1 MKRNI
6 FSFTLMAAI
15 VCGLGM
21 SIVSCE
27 DDDKLSSEEKKAQE
41 EQKAVEKATAFWD
54 VVSQL
59 VSIDDVTDDYK
70 DKTFEPTYG
79 MPDPTNDVTRIVN
92 TNDMKSAAQRFANLV
107 GVTDIDEN
115 TSSYKWSD
123 PEIGSMTYT
132 RGGTAANWA
141 TVDVDI
147 KQIPHL
153 QKIIYREGGEGDN
166 GKFSGKAYYRF
177 GDVVS
182 RQVTVNYDQKKNN
195 DNRGTIT
202 EYWICVRPAF
212 GPEGKED
219 SHWVCVNTV
228 SDKNY
233 KYYKAS
239 TGTEYWLPTKLGTDK
254 ENMQNFAELLWAITH
269 SEQWFNNVFN
279 HHTDGTFW
287 GFDGVP
293 FFTDFK
299 GANLKYHNE
308 AFWKNVQN
316 GWEKK
321 EIAQKALNLPDI
333 GTLAD
338 LIYSNGVRLL
348 YWGYSWIFTTS
359 WDCELHE
366 AIYTN
371 GSTDAELNMHHAEY
385 KEDWDVNMKNI
396 KFDVRAMGKNKENY
410 KDYFNN
416 DGKTRWVI
424 RHATGKELAANKK
437 YDVKQPINGVEE
449 VYRYYRDVVPVTDLS
464 TNPETTDSPNAGVNN
479 DPAKWNLSEYSG
491 YAYYEHGDVLTDNN
505 GHHWFVINQAGNPD
519 FGNDKGEKM
528 PFAELVSFE
537 GITFSSDNKT
547 ATNLPTRDEAIRAAF
562 RLDMFFTQTAG
573 TPGYKKGTKQDWI
586 SNGKYPKWGCS
597 LYNVL
602 DYANV
607 DMRDLFQLITA
618 QSGDPRQGTHA
629 ASIAYNDGSDR
640 MRLLRYI
647 TNNQNERQD
656 FKYYLWD
663 HYVSSPDSTT
673 LLYPDYAYSNVPIYL
688 QDLTDQQKVNAYAE
702 DTYARQGLSS
712 ADPITC
718 DGSQARRKARTT
730 TDARASY
737 ANNCVYN
744 INTWHSRTFLS
755 DMWNEPILMFRFTRI
770 YDRGATD
777 HATQTVKGLT
787 LTRIK
792 QHEWPDPDGDGADEN
807 RDAFRNQDMSVQYKN
822 VITSGDWK
830 LDGKDITF
838 PTWQQLYK

>member
-1 MKRNI
+1 MKLKFNLW
-6 FSFTLMAAI
+6 FMTAI

-41 EQKAVEKATAFWD
+41 EQKAEEKATAFWD

-59 VSIDDVTDDYK
+59 VSIDDVTDDYQ

-79 MPDPTNDVTRIVN
+79 IEDSTNSVYRIVY
-92 TNDMKSAAQRFANLV
+92 TNDMATAAMRFANLV
-107 GVTDIDEN
+107 GAKDVNEDTE
-115 TSSYKWSD
+115 SYQWSD

-153 QKIIYREGGEGDN
+153 QKIIYRAGGEGEN
-166 GKFSGKAYYRF
+166 GKFDGRAYYRF

-182 RQVTVNYDQKKNN
+182 RQVTVKYDQKKNN

-202 EYWICVRPAF
+202 EYWICVRPSF

-239 TGTEYWLPTKLGTDK
+239 TGTDYWLPTKIGTDK
-254 ENMQNFAELLWAITH
+254 ENMQNFAELLWAICYP
-269 SEQWFNNVFN
+269 EQWFNNVFN
-279 HHTDGTFW
+279 HHTDGTLW

-299 GANLKYHNE
+299 GANLKYHNQY
-308 AFWKNVQN
+308 FWENVRK
-316 GWEKK
+316 GWEDKQVV
-321 EIAQKALNLPDI
+321 EKALNLPDI

-338 LIYSNGVRLL
+338 LIPSNGVRLL

-371 GSTDAELNMHHAEY
+371 GSEEAELNMHRVDY

-449 VYRYYRDVVPVTDLS
+449 VYRYYRDVEP
-464 TNPETTDSPNAGVNN
+464 VNN
-479 DPAKWNLSEYSG
+479 LTFEPEITEDYQKMIFTERGYYNTGDVVIDERGNKWICVQPSG
-491 YAYYEHGDVLTDNN
+491 YQKENNLLGDYAY
-505 GHHWFVINQAGNPD
+505 F
-519 FGNDKGEKM
+519 
-528 PFAELVSFE
+528 VSFDQGAVGTNLE
-537 GITFSSDNKT
+537 NIPTSKNLLLQIMFDMGIVYHNNLIGDGLIGYWGRIATNMKNYGGVDINELYAARDSTVTHRNDNTPSQEINDFLNLLYREDGQICIMRGIGDYTHDQVNGGREWSWYFWSRYTKTPERKMFLSDLADQNMINTYKEDPWVYNTWYDNKT
-547 ATNLPTRDEAIRAAF
+547 KQKVRTNMGPRTQTEAITPLTRFIYQPGRTA
-562 RLDMFFTQTAG
+562 MAG
-573 TPGYKKGTKQDWI
+573 TAP
-586 SNGKYPKWGCS
+586 
-597 LYNVL
+597 
-602 DYANV
+602 AN
-607 DMRDLFQLITA
+607 MYR
-618 QSGDPRQGTHA
+618 
-629 ASIAYNDGSDR
+629 
-640 MRLLRYI
+640 
-647 TNNQNERQD
+647 
-656 FKYYLWD
+656 
-663 HYVSSPDSTT
+663 
-673 LLYPDYAYSNVPIYL
+673 
-688 QDLTDQQKVNAYAE
+688 
-702 DTYARQGLSS
+702 
-712 ADPITC
+712 
-718 DGSQARRKARTT
+718 
-730 TDARASY
+730 
-737 ANNCVYN
+737 
-744 INTWHSRTFLS
+744 
-755 DMWNEPILMFRFTRI
+755 EPICAVAVKRVM
-770 YDRGATD
+770 DRGAAKDKFEDNTKFFP
-777 HATQTVKGLT
+777 VRLMKEVG
-787 LTRIK
+787 
-792 QHEWPDPDGDGADEN
+792 E
-807 RDAFRNQDMSVQYKN
+807 AFRDDEMITELETMVVTYMGYVQQTMF
-822 VITSGDWK
+822 V
-830 LDGKDITF
+830 DGEHYEF
-838 PTWQQLYK
+838 GLNN